1 MNIFYTPRML
11 QYLDDTNGYQPGV
24 CNIGPAEI
32 RRRRLIGYAGIGAAV
47 ALGLV
52 LIASD
57 APAIAR
63 LLVALPLAAGFDG
76 LIQARLRFCA
86 GYGMAGLRN
95 MGDIG
100 QAERIEDPV
109 ARAAD
114 RRRALVIRGTAAAA
128 GLAIAVLFTL
138 LPV

>member
-1 MNIFYTPRML
+1 MTTRNA
-11 QYLDDTNGYQPGV
+11 YQPGV

-32 RRRRLIGYAGIGAAV
+32 RRRRFIGYAGIGAAV

-52 LIASD
+52 LIAID
-57 APAIAR
+57 APEIAR
-63 LLVALPLAAGFDG
+63 LLVALPLAAGFEG

-86 GYGMAGLRN
+86 GYGLAGVRN
-95 MGDIG
+95 LGEIG
-100 QAERIEDPV
+100 QAERVEDAV

-114 RRRALVIRGTAAAA
+114 RRRALLIHGTAAAA

-138 LPV
+138 LPI